1 VCRVAY
7 NPEVSKFTFNGNKRA
22 GIFFRM
28 VAMWDRENRIARSE
42 RVEASKYVSGGTGS
56 VVLGS

>member
-7 NPEVSKFTFNGNKRA
+7 NPEVSKFTFNGNKRE

-28 VAMWDRENRIARSE
+28 VAMWDRENRNARNE
-42 RVEASKYVSGGTGS
+42 RVEVSKNDSRGTGS
-56 VVLGS
+56 VVSGS

>member
-22 GIFFRM
+22 GICFRM
-28 VAMWDRENRIARSE
+28 VAMWDRENRNARNE
-42 RVEASKYVSGGTGS
+42 RVEASKNDSRGTGS
-56 VVLGS
+56 VASGS